1 MNKKLG
7 KLLGKVFADKR
18 LKADLGKGACC
29 FTTRDGINICE
40 DDVNQDYCNELWSG
54 RAVFHPGKT
63 CGKVCPENSYED
75 EEYIDTVLDP
85 SGLSNVDTYP
95 GNNDPSVDTGG
106 GRPGGG
112 DGGGD
117 GGGGGGGPTP
127 CIMPPASIPKDCE
140 KEASEAAMCLEILQT
155 GNTADQP
162 TAKLLRGLVIG
173 WGRYRCPELK
183 ALCYHAENG
192 NVACYPDLT
201 LTDMN
206 CFCRIHNEYWKGLK
220 RIVTEFCAGSLDG
233 DTVRKRL
240 TALCKQ
246 LKLARS
252 RCQGNDGLPK
262 DPISNSDNT
271 GSLNCGIKRVD

>member
-7 KLLGKVFADKR
+7 KLLGKVFAKQ
-18 LKADLGKGACC
+18 KAKSDLGLGACC
-29 FTTRDGINICE
+29 LRWIGTAGEFCLENYTQSQCAWLEGE
-40 DDVNQDYCNELWSG
+40 
-54 RAVFHPGKT
+54 FFPGKN
-63 CGKVCPENSYED
+63 CSEVCPSTSSEDLRDYDLPPED
-75 EEYIDTVLDP
+75 ETKPIFDESETYVDTVPTDP
-85 SGLSNVDTYP
+85 DA
-95 GNNDPSVDTGG
+95 GG
-106 GRPGGG
+106 G
-112 DGGGD
+112 
-117 GGGGGGGPTP
+117 GGGGGGGPVPCPSTP
-127 CIMPPASIPKDCE
+127 ISIPNDCE
-140 KEASEAAMCLEILQT
+140 REASEAAMCLEILQT

-173 WGRYRCPELK
+173 WGRYRCPGLK

-192 NVACYPDLT
+192 NVGCYPDLT

-220 RIVTEFCAGSLDG
+220 RIVEEFCAGSLDG

-246 LKLARS
+246 QKLARS

-262 DPISNSDNT
+262 DPIGDADNT